1 MALLLTTLVSVLVS
15 AILSEYIEV
24 GNVHQWREEEDPVW
38 KTEIDEVIMGPL
50 STQSHG
56 VLGEVFF
63 FGKIRLKI
71 YNFTIDGI
79 L

>member
-24 GNVHQWREEEDPVW
+24 GNVHQWREEDPVW
-38 KTEIDEVIMGPL
+38 KSEIDEVIMGPL
-50 STQSHG
+50 STQSQG
-56 VLGEVFF
+56 VMGEVSFL
-63 FGKIRLKI
+63 GKMRLKI
-71 YNFTIDGI
+71 YNFTFDGI

>member
-24 GNVHQWREEEDPVW
+24 GNVHQWREEDPVW
-38 KTEIDEVIMGPL
+38 KSEIDEVIMGPL

-56 VLGEVFF
+56 VMGEVSF
-63 FGKIRLKI
+63 FGKIRLNI
-71 YNFTIDGI
+71 YNFTFDGI

>member
-1 MALLLTTLVSVLVS
+1 MALLLTAFVFVLVS
-15 AILSEYIEV
+15 AILSEYVEV
-24 GNVHQWREEEDPVW
+24 GNVHQWREEDPVW
-38 KTEIDEVIMGPL
+38 KSELDEVIMGPL
-50 STQSHG
+50 STQNHG
-56 VLGEVFF
+56 VMGEVSF

>member
-24 GNVHQWREEEDPVW
+24 GNVHQWREEDPVW
-38 KTEIDEVIMGPL
+38 KSEIDEVIMGPL

-56 VLGEVFF
+56 VMGEVSF

-71 YNFTIDGI
+71 YNFTFDGI

>member
-1 MALLLTTLVSVLVS
+1 MALLLTTFFTVLVS

-24 GNVHQWREEEDPVW
+24 GNVHQWREEDPVW
-38 KTEIDEVIMGPL
+38 KSEIDEVIMGPL

-56 VLGEVFF
+56 VMGEVSF

-71 YNFTIDGI
+71 YNFTFDGI